1 MGPDNKSTKEINKMK
16 NWVFG
21 NINKFNKYLAGLDKK
36 K

>member
-1 MGPDNKSTKEINKMK
+1 MGPENKPTKQINKMK

-21 NINKFNKYLAGLDKK
+21 NINKINKYLAGLDKK